1 MSAEAGPTNTAAY
14 IEVLGVYAQY
24 ARAIDDGRY
33 DDWLALFTRECAY
46 HVLPRENV
54 QRGLALP
61 IVRCRTRD
69 MLTDRIVSLQQ
80 ANIYNIHTDRHLVT
94 NVVVLQAGDAGAQ
107 AEADYAIYQTDQE
120 GETRL
125 FSVGR
130 YRTRLEREDGVLRI
144 REQTAIVD
152 TASVPTLM
160 ATPV

>member
-1 MSAEAGPTNTAAY
+1 MSSPAVY
-14 IEVLGVYAQY
+14 IDVLGVYAQY

-69 MLTDRIVSLQQ
+69 MLADRIVSLQQ
-80 ANIYNIHTDRHLVT
+80 ANIYNIHTDRHLIT
-94 NVVVLQAGDAGAQ
+94 NVVVLEADGDHVL
-107 AEADYAIYQTDQE
+107 AEADFAIHQTDQE

-130 YRTRLEREDGVLRI
+130 YRTRLTREDGALRI

>member
-1 MSAEAGPTNTAAY
+1 MSAAPLLVEVAA
-14 IEVLGVYAQY
+14 IYAEY
-24 ARAIDDGRY
+24 ARSVDDGRF
-33 DDWLALFTRECAY
+33 DDWIALFDETCAY

-69 MLTDRIVSLQQ
+69 MLVDRIVSLQQ
-80 ANIYNIHTDRHLVT
+80 ANIYNIHVDRHLIANIVARET
-94 NVVVLQAGDAGAQ
+94 DDGAVA

-130 YRTRLEREDGVLRI
+130 YRTRLVRRDGALRI
-144 REQTAIVD
+144 AEQTAVVD

-160 ATPV
+160 ATPI